1 MRSNNHSSQEK
12 PDILSHH
19 KPFKSHNS
27 HTFTLILNLTPVE
40 ARSKLTTINLKRALS
55 GHSIIISV
63 AITYKRAQ
71 KLLRNTPLR
80 RYYASCDCKAR
91 ILRAITARD
100 KTHETLPSDTQVNL
114 VVYWREQIFLDTDN
128 LGALG

>member
-1 MRSNNHSSQEK
+1 MISVQSNIPRKSRSITEQ
-12 PDILSHH
+12 
-19 KPFKSHNS
+19 FKTHNS
-27 HTFTLILNLTPVE
+27 YTFTLILNVAPVE
-40 ARSKLTTINLKRALS
+40 ARSKLITINLEQALS

-63 AITYKRAQ
+63 AITYNRAQ
-71 KLLRNTPLR
+71 KLLRIR
-80 RYYASCDCKAR
+80 HYATVDCKAR

-128 LGALG
+128 LGVLG